1 MTLMSQ
7 DIPGDLMST
16 SEEFRNLAQEHS
28 RYEEQLHQLTRQP
41 YLSSEDILLEGQ
53 LKKLKL
59 RDPDLICKGLRIVR
73 LRLRTIFEIVD
84 LHAQIDSS
92 HS

>member
-59 RDPDLICKGLRIVR
+59 RLKDQMQQMIARR
-73 LRLRTIFEIVD
+73 RREQRR
-84 LHAQIDSS
+84 A
-92 HS
+92 

>member
-1 MTLMSQ
+1 MTLMSL

-16 SEEFRNLAQEHS
+16 SEEFRTLAQEHS
-28 RYEEQLHQLTRQP
+28 RYEEQLHQLTQQP

-59 RDPDLICKGLRIVR
+59 RLKDQMQQLIARR
-73 LRLRTIFEIVD
+73 RREH
-84 LHAQIDSS
+84 LHS
-92 HS
+92 

>member
-16 SEEFRNLAQEHS
+16 SEEFRKLAQEHS

-59 RDPDLICKGLRIVR
+59 RLKDEMQQLVARRRREQVR
-73 LRLRTIFEIVD
+73 G
-84 LHAQIDSS
+84 
-92 HS
+92 

>member
-59 RDPDLICKGLRIVR
+59 RLKDQMQQMIARR
-73 LRLRTIFEIVD
+73 RREQR
-84 LHAQIDSS
+84 HA
-92 HS
+92 

>member
-1 MTLMSQ
+1 MTLMSR

-28 RYEEQLHQLTRQP
+28 RYEEQLHQLTGQP
-41 YLSSEDILLEGQ
+41 YLSSEDILLEAQ

-59 RDPDLICKGLRIVR
+59 RLKDQMQQLIARR
-73 LRLRTIFEIVD
+73 RREQ
-84 LHAQIDSS
+84 LHS
-92 HS
+92 

>member
-53 LKKLKL
+53 LKKQKL
-59 RDPDLICKGLRIVR
+59 RLKDQMQEIIARRRREQLR
-73 LRLRTIFEIVD
+73 
-84 LHAQIDSS
+84 A
-92 HS
+92 

>member
-16 SEEFRNLAQEHS
+16 EEFRKLAQEHS
-28 RYEEQLHQLTRQP
+28 RYEEQLHQLNHQP
-41 YLSSEDILLEGQ
+41 YLSSEDILLEAQ

-59 RDPDLICKGLRIVR
+59 RLKDQMQQLIARRRREQMRG
-73 LRLRTIFEIVD
+73 
-84 LHAQIDSS
+84 
-92 HS
+92 

>member
-16 SEEFRNLAQEHS
+16 SEEFRNLAREHS

-41 YLSSEDILLEGQ
+41 YLSSEDILLECQ

-59 RDPDLICKGLRIVR
+59 RLKDQMQQMIARRRREQP
-73 LRLRTIFEIVD
+73 RT
-84 LHAQIDSS
+84 
-92 HS
+92 